1 MRLGKA
7 TAEKNRNPSLTL
19 PVKTR
24 DVMEAYQMLLQG
36 QAIDVMAGYYDE
48 QELLDKDFWMMD
60 KVAKLHHLS
69 DLRQLEK
76 NLGIQQQELETV
88 INQQTIIENELK
100 QKQGKPEGEANNEA
114 SKQGTQQT
122 TESANKEQKG

>member
-7 TAEKNRNPSLTL
+7 TPEKNRNPSLTL

-76 NLGIQQQELETV
+76 NLGIQQQELESV

-114 SKQGTQQT
+114 GKQGARQPA
-122 TESANKEQKG
+122 ESPNKEPKG